1 MATIV
6 SIDTDAL
13 IDMRGSLGRIQSA
26 FAEAEEGDSYRSPE
40 DRAEDI
46 GPGNLVDKAK
56 DYGKDCKKNYERQAE
71 DLGALLQALTPVIE
85 TFEEADTEL
94 GTSLSEDKSAP
105 AGPPPPGHPNQSA
118 V

>member
-1 MATIV
+1 MAKIV
-6 SIDTDAL
+6 K
-13 IDMRGSLGRIQSA
+13 IDMEAVIDMQTSLGRIQNA
-26 FAEAEEGDSYRSPE
+26 FAEAEDDKSYQSPE

-71 DLGALLQALTPVIE
+71 DLGALLQALGPVIE
-85 TFEEADTEL
+85 TFEEADEEL
-94 GTSLSEDKSAP
+94 GKSLDDDKGGAP
-105 AGPPPPGHPNQSA
+105 TPPSHRNQSA

>member
-1 MATIV
+1 MARIV
-6 SIDTDAL
+6 RIDMDAL
-13 IDMRGSLGRIQSA
+13 KQMESSLIRIQNA
-26 FAEAEEGDSYRSPE
+26 FTDSENDSYQSPE

-71 DLGALLQALTPVIE
+71 DLGALTQAIGPVIE
-85 TFEEADTEL
+85 TFEEADEEL
-94 GTSLSEDKSAP
+94 GKSLTDKKKGDQPP
-105 AGPPPPGHPNQSA
+105 AGPPNQAA

>member
-13 IDMRGSLGRIQSA
+13 IDMRGSLSRIQSA

-85 TFEEADTEL
+85 TFEEADEEM
-94 GTSLSEDKSAP
+94 GRSLTDKEQGA
-105 AGPPPPGHPNQSA
+105 PPPGHPNQSA